1 MKNLN
6 MNHHAIVHRL
16 PRLGRLLK
24 LAMATGLA
32 ATITSAPLYA
42 ADEIVIGATLAKT
55 GRYATSARTTETAID
70 IAVAEINAAGGIN
83 GKQVRIVKFDTNGDP
98 KQAQVAVRSFA
109 EDDGAL
115 AVIGPFSSGEAR
127 VAFAAGERLGIVQ
140 IPNASS
146 APKLADKFSY
156 AYRVTESEFLQ
167 FNRLVSTMKAKGM
180 EIGNTSIMYV
190 SDEFVSK
197 AVGTQL
203 MPAVFGKQ
211 GVEVV
216 GEPLGFPTAAF
227 DLAPQVAQLMEKP
240 TDTVAVAGIV
250 EAMVKSAKELRR
262 QGHTGRIIG
271 SGISADPDLAK
282 KIGPEGNG
290 TLYASWFWWDRDDKT
305 REFTAKFNAEN
316 EKRGIEKSGPHHVD
330 ASAYDIV
337 YMLKAVMEKANVTG
351 DEDKLKAER
360 TAIRDTLATLVHE
373 GVTGTV
379 CFDKNGD
386 AELPAYVIEIND
398 GEIALVDS
406 HEANKCTE

>member
-1 MKNLN
+1 MKKL
-6 MNHHAIVHRL
+6 RL
-16 PRLGRLLK
+16 TTALI
-24 LAMATGLA
+24 ATLFA
-32 ATITSAPLYA
+32 CSTAKA

-70 IAVAEINAAGGIN
+70 IAVEEINAAGGIN
-83 GKQVRIVKFDTNGDP
+83 GKQIKIVKFDTNGDP

-109 EDDGAL
+109 EDEGAL

-146 APKLADKFSY
+146 APELADKFSY

-167 FNRLVSTMKAKGM
+167 FDRLVTTMKSKGM
-180 EIGNTSIMYV
+180 DVANTSIMYV

-211 GVEVV
+211 GVEIV
-216 GEPLGFPTAAF
+216 GEPIGFQTAAF
-227 DLAPQVAQLMEKP
+227 DLSPQVAQLAEKP

-250 EAMVKSAKELRR
+250 EAVVKSAKELRR
-262 QGHTGRIIG
+262 QGHKGRIIG
-271 SGISADPDLAK
+271 SGISADPDLAG
-282 KIGPEGNG
+282 KIGADGNG
-290 TLYASWFWWDRDDKT
+290 MLYAAWFWWDRDDAS
-305 REFTAKFNAEN
+305 RSFTEKFNAEN
-316 EKRGIEKSGPHHVD
+316 KKRGIEKSGPHHVD

-337 YMLKAVMEKANVTG
+337 YILKAAIEATG
-351 DEDKLKAER
+351 ATGEADKLKEER
-360 TAIRDTLATLVHE
+360 TAIRDALSSLVHE
-373 GVTGTV
+373 GVSGTI

-386 AELPAYVIEIND
+386 AELPAYIIEIND
-398 GEIALVDS
+398 GDISLVDS
-406 HEANKCTE
+406 HPANECTE

>member
-1 MKNLN
+1 MIKPLF
-6 MNHHAIVHRL
+6 AS
-16 PRLGRLLK
+16 
-24 LAMATGLA
+24 LALA
-32 ATITSAPLYA
+32 AVFTASPIQA

-70 IAVAEINAAGGIN
+70 IAVGEINDAGGIN
-83 GKQVRIVKFDTNGDP
+83 GKQIKLVKFDTNGDP

-109 EDDGAL
+109 EDEGAL

-146 APKLADKFSY
+146 APGLAEKFSY

-167 FNRLVSTMKAKGM
+167 FNRLVSTMKAKDM
-180 EIGNTSIMYV
+180 AIANTSIMYV

-211 GVEVV
+211 EVELV
-216 GEPLGFPTAAF
+216 GEPIGFQTAAF
-227 DLAPQVAQLMEKP
+227 DLSPQVAQLMENQ

-250 EAMVKSAKELRR
+250 EAVVKSAKELRR
-262 QGHTGRIIG
+262 QGHKGRIIG
-271 SGISADPDLAK
+271 SGISADPDLAD
-282 KIGPEGNG
+282 KIGADGNG
-290 TLYASWFWWDRDDKT
+290 MLYAAWFWWDRDDKT
-305 REFTAKFNAEN
+305 RAFTEKFNAEN
-316 EKRGIEKSGPHHVD
+316 EIRGIEKSGPHHVD

-337 YMLKAVMEKANVTG
+337 YILKAAMEAASVTG
-351 DEDKLKAER
+351 DESKLKDER
-360 TAIRDTLATLVHE
+360 TAIRDALATLTHE
-373 GVTGTV
+373 GVSGNI

-386 AELPAYVIEIND
+386 AELPAYIVEIND
-398 GEIALVDS
+398 GGISLVDS
-406 HEANKCTE
+406 HPANECK

>member
-1 MKNLN
+1 MRKSLCTQ
-6 MNHHAIVHRL
+6 AS
-16 PRLGRLLK
+16 LLA
-24 LAMATGLA
+24 LFAAFLTAT
-32 ATITSAPLYA
+32 SVQA

-70 IAVAEINAAGGIN
+70 IAVEEINAAGGIN
-83 GKQVRIVKFDTNGDP
+83 GKQVKLVKFDTNGDP
-98 KQAQVAVRSFA
+98 KQAQVAVRSFT
-109 EDDGAL
+109 EDEGAL

-146 APKLADKFSY
+146 APELADKFSY

-167 FNRLVSTMKAKGM
+167 FDRLVATMKAKGM
-180 EIGNTSIMYV
+180 DVTNTSIMYV

-216 GEPLGFPTAAF
+216 GEPIGFQTAAF
-227 DLAPQVAQLMEKP
+227 DLSPQVAQLMEKP

-250 EAMVKSAKELRR
+250 EAVVKSAKELRR

-271 SGISADPDLAK
+271 SGISADPDLAA
-282 KIGPEGNG
+282 KIGADGNG
-290 TLYASWFWWDRDDKT
+290 MLYASWFWWDRDDKT
-305 REFTAKFNAEN
+305 REFTEKFNAEN
-316 EKRGIEKSGPHHVD
+316 EERGIEKSGPHHVD

-337 YMLKAVMEKANVTG
+337 YILKAAMEAADVSG
-351 DEDKLKAER
+351 DADKLAAER
-360 TAIRDTLATLVHE
+360 TAIRDTLASLVHE
-373 GVTGTV
+373 GVSGRI

-386 AELPAYVIEIND
+386 AELPAYIVEIND
-398 GEIALVDS
+398 SAISLVDS
-406 HEANKCTE
+406 HPANEC

>member
-1 MKNLN
+1 VSKTTKDEEKFMKKMLS
-6 MNHHAIVHRL
+6 L
-16 PRLGRLLK
+16 ST
-24 LAMATGLA
+24 LAMAAVFTVG
-32 ATITSAPLYA
+32 TVQA

-70 IAVAEINAAGGIN
+70 IAVAEINTAGGIN
-83 GKQVRIVKFDTNGDP
+83 GKQIRLVKFDTNGDP

-109 EDDGAL
+109 EDEGAL

-146 APKLADKFSY
+146 APELADKFSY

-167 FNRLVSTMKAKGM
+167 FNRLVGTMKAKGM
-180 EIGNTSIMYV
+180 DIADTSIMYV

-197 AVGTQL
+197 AVGTML
-203 MPAVFGKQ
+203 MPAVFGIHK
-211 GVEVV
+211 VDIV

-227 DLAPQVAQLMEKP
+227 DLSPQVAQLMEKP

-250 EAMVKSAKELRR
+250 EAVVKTAKELRR

-282 KIGPEGNG
+282 KVGADGDG
-290 TLYASWFWWDRDDKT
+290 MLYATWFWWDRDDST
-305 REFTAKFNAEN
+305 REFTTKFNAEN
-316 EKRGIEKSGPHHVD
+316 AKRGIEKAGPHHVD

-337 YMLKAVMEKANVTG
+337 YILKAAMEAAGVTG
-351 DEDKLKAER
+351 DDDKLKTER
-360 TAIRDTLATLVHE
+360 TAIRDTLSTLVHQ
-373 GVTGTV
+373 GISGTI

-386 AELPAYVIEIND
+386 AELPAYIVEIMD
-398 GEIALVDS
+398 GGISLVDS
-406 HEANKCTE
+406 HPAKECS

>member
-1 MKNLN
+1 MKNIKSMLS
-6 MNHHAIVHRL
+6 L
-16 PRLGRLLK
+16 ST
-24 LAMATGLA
+24 LALATVFCAGA
-32 ATITSAPLYA
+32 VQA

-83 GKQVRIVKFDTNGDP
+83 GKQIKLVKFDTNGDP

-109 EDDGAL
+109 EDEGAL

-167 FNRLVSTMKAKGM
+167 FNRLVGTMKAKGM
-180 EIGNTSIMYV
+180 DIANTSIMYV

-203 MPAVFGKQ
+203 MPAVFDIHK
-211 GVEVV
+211 VEIV

-240 TDTVAVAGIV
+240 TETVAVAGIV
-250 EAMVKSAKELRR
+250 EAVVKSAKELRR
-262 QGHTGRIIG
+262 QGHKGRIIG
-271 SGISADPDLAK
+271 SGISADPDLAE
-282 KIGPEGNG
+282 KIGADGNG
-290 TLYASWFWWDRDDKT
+290 MLYATWFWWDRDDST
-305 REFTAKFNAEN
+305 REFTEKFNAEN
-316 EKRGIEKSGPHHVD
+316 AERGIKKAGPHHVD

-337 YMLKAVMEKANVTG
+337 YILKAAMEAAGVTG
-351 DEDKLKAER
+351 DDDKMKAER

-373 GVTGTV
+373 GISGKI

-386 AELPAYVIEIND
+386 AELPAYIVEIND
-398 GEIALVDS
+398 GGISLVDS
-406 HEANKCTE
+406 HPANECVK

>member
-1 MKNLN
+1 
-6 MNHHAIVHRL
+6 VQ
-16 PRLGRLLK
+16 
-24 LAMATGLA
+24 
-32 ATITSAPLYA
+32 A

-70 IAVAEINAAGGIN
+70 IAVAEINTAGGIN
-83 GKQVRIVKFDTNGDP
+83 GKQIRLVKFDTNGDP

-109 EDDGAL
+109 EDEGAL

-146 APKLADKFSY
+146 APELADKFSY

-167 FNRLVSTMKAKGM
+167 FNRLVGTMKAKGM
-180 EIGNTSIMYV
+180 DIADTSIMYV

-197 AVGTQL
+197 AVGTML
-203 MPAVFGKQ
+203 MPAVFGIHK
-211 GVEVV
+211 VDIV

-227 DLAPQVAQLMEKP
+227 DLSPQVAQLMEKP

-250 EAMVKSAKELRR
+250 EAVVKTAKELRR

-282 KIGPEGNG
+282 KVGADGDG
-290 TLYASWFWWDRDDKT
+290 MLYATWFWWDRDDST
-305 REFTAKFNAEN
+305 REFTTKFNAEN
-316 EKRGIEKSGPHHVD
+316 AKRGIEKAGPHHVD

-337 YMLKAVMEKANVTG
+337 YILKAAMEAAGVTG
-351 DEDKLKAER
+351 DDDKLKTER
-360 TAIRDTLATLVHE
+360 TAIRDTLSTLVHQ
-373 GVTGTV
+373 GISGTI

-386 AELPAYVIEIND
+386 AELPAYIVEIMD
-398 GEIALVDS
+398 GGISLVDS
-406 HEANKCTE
+406 HPAKECS

>member
-1 MKNLN
+1 MSKTTKDEEKFMKKMLS
-6 MNHHAIVHRL
+6 L
-16 PRLGRLLK
+16 ST
-24 LAMATGLA
+24 LAMAAVFTVG
-32 ATITSAPLYA
+32 TVQA

-70 IAVAEINAAGGIN
+70 IAVAEINTAGGIN
-83 GKQVRIVKFDTNGDP
+83 GKQIRLVKFDTNGDP

-109 EDDGAL
+109 EDEGAL

-146 APKLADKFSY
+146 APELADKFSY

-167 FNRLVSTMKAKGM
+167 FNRLVGTMKAKGM
-180 EIGNTSIMYV
+180 DIADTSIMYV

-197 AVGTQL
+197 AVGTML
-203 MPAVFGKQ
+203 MPAVFGIHK
-211 GVEVV
+211 VDIV

-227 DLAPQVAQLMEKP
+227 DLSPQVAQLMEKP

-250 EAMVKSAKELRR
+250 EAVVKTAKELRR

-282 KIGPEGNG
+282 KVGADGDG
-290 TLYASWFWWDRDDKT
+290 MLYATWFWWDRDDST
-305 REFTAKFNAEN
+305 REFTTKFNAEN
-316 EKRGIEKSGPHHVD
+316 AKRGIEKAGPHHVD

-337 YMLKAVMEKANVTG
+337 YILKAAMEAAGVTG
-351 DEDKLKAER
+351 DDDKLKTER
-360 TAIRDTLATLVHE
+360 TAIRDTLSTLVHQ
-373 GVTGTV
+373 GISGTI

-386 AELPAYVIEIND
+386 AELPAYIVEIMD
-398 GEIALVDS
+398 GGISLVDS
-406 HEANKCTE
+406 HPAKECS

>member
-1 MKNLN
+1 MKKMLS
-6 MNHHAIVHRL
+6 L
-16 PRLGRLLK
+16 ST
-24 LAMATGLA
+24 LAMAAVFTVG
-32 ATITSAPLYA
+32 TVQA

-83 GKQVRIVKFDTNGDP
+83 GKQIKLVKFDTNGDP

-109 EDDGAL
+109 EDEGAL

-167 FNRLVSTMKAKGM
+167 FNRLVSTMKAKDM
-180 EIGNTSIMYV
+180 AIADTSIMYV

-203 MPAVFGKQ
+203 MPAVFGIHK
-211 GVEVV
+211 VDIV

-227 DLAPQVAQLMEKP
+227 DLSPQVAQLMEKP

-250 EAMVKSAKELRR
+250 EAVVKTAKELRR

-282 KIGPEGNG
+282 KVGADGDG
-290 TLYASWFWWDRDDKT
+290 MLYATWFWWDRDDST
-305 REFTAKFNAEN
+305 REFTSKFNAEN
-316 EKRGIEKSGPHHVD
+316 EKRGIDKAGPHHVD

-337 YMLKAVMEKANVTG
+337 YILKAAMEAAGVTG
-351 DEDKLKAER
+351 DDDKLKAER
-360 TAIRDTLATLVHE
+360 TAIRDTLSTLVHE
-373 GVTGTV
+373 GVSGTI

-386 AELPAYVIEIND
+386 AELPAYIVEIMD
-398 GEIALVDS
+398 GGISLVDS
-406 HEANKCTE
+406 HPAKECT

>member
-1 MKNLN
+1 MKKMLS
-6 MNHHAIVHRL
+6 L
-16 PRLGRLLK
+16 ST
-24 LAMATGLA
+24 LAMAAVFTVG
-32 ATITSAPLYA
+32 TVQA

-70 IAVAEINAAGGIN
+70 IAVAEINTAGGIN
-83 GKQVRIVKFDTNGDP
+83 GKQIRLVKFDTNGDP

-109 EDDGAL
+109 EDEGAL

-146 APKLADKFSY
+146 APELADKFSY

-167 FNRLVSTMKAKGM
+167 FNRLVGTMKAKGM
-180 EIGNTSIMYV
+180 DIADTSIMYV

-197 AVGTQL
+197 AVGTML
-203 MPAVFGKQ
+203 MPAVFGIHK
-211 GVEVV
+211 VDIV

-227 DLAPQVAQLMEKP
+227 DLSPQVAQLMEKP

-250 EAMVKSAKELRR
+250 EAVVKTAKELRR

-282 KIGPEGNG
+282 KVGADGDG
-290 TLYASWFWWDRDDKT
+290 MLYATWFWWDRDDST
-305 REFTAKFNAEN
+305 REFTTKFNAEN
-316 EKRGIEKSGPHHVD
+316 AKRGIEKAGPHHVD

-337 YMLKAVMEKANVTG
+337 YILKAAMEAAGVTG
-351 DEDKLKAER
+351 DDDKLKTER
-360 TAIRDTLATLVHE
+360 TAIRDTLSTLVHQ
-373 GVTGTV
+373 GISGTI

-386 AELPAYVIEIND
+386 AELPAYIVEIMD
-398 GEIALVDS
+398 GGISLVDS
-406 HEANKCTE
+406 HPAKECS